1 MGWDH
6 LTAADGFAF
15 AMLAVIAASFG
26 VLVALFLAMRRQAR
40 RRDPHVDELLQEMEA
55 AEKKAKAANKNAV
68 DTPPP
73 SPPWERPPD
82 WWKDPK
88 QRP

>member
-26 VLVALFLAMRRQAR
+26 VLLALFLSMRRQAR
-40 RRDPHVDELLQEMEA
+40 RRDSQVDELLQELEA
-55 AEKKAKAANKNAV
+55 AEKKTQADKENPE
-68 DTPPP
+68 PPP
-73 SPPWERPPD
+73 SPPPWERPPD

-88 QRP
+88 